1 MTISILQE
9 RATDTSLSG
18 TTISLAFSANVT
30 AGSSIHVGGSWGT
43 VASGS
48 GTCSDSVNGSY
59 GAALSAFNNSSLFQ
73 SLSHF
78 NKDGAAGG
86 ATTVSFVP
94 PATSSFRGIC
104 IREIGGTSG
113 LDTGSGN
120 TNGQTTPGT
129 GAGAIVGVSTTP
141 STQPGLISGI
151 CADISTAH
159 SLAAASGFTAGFS
172 AASNQWPNVGS
183 LATESLRYTITTAQ
197 QGAFTDSTGGSADS
211 YITATALYKESSSGV
226 SKSLVGQAITSTE
239 GTPTPAVSY
248 GLTGRSIASTLGTIT
263 PQVIYGLTGQAIT
276 STQGTPTPTVSYG
289 LTGQAITSTEGTP
302 SPTVSYGLT
311 GQSITSTEGTITAST
326 GGGASRTLVGQT
338 ITSTLG
344 VITAQWSASQNLI
357 GQRINSTLGT
367 ITATVTTDT
376 FLMPNLVL
384 LNYYEALEMLQNL
397 GIYIP
402 LPAYAFAPS
411 SIAVQ
416 WQKSGYPA
424 GLVIAQSPAVGAGVN
439 PGQNVLL
446 TLSAFPFG
454 SVIDN
459 PPDWKQ

>member
-1 MTISILQE
+1 MAIAVGQHVSVQGTSN
-9 RATDTSLSG
+9 ATSF
-18 TTISLAFSANVT
+18 TTPAATT
-30 AGSSIHVGGSWGT
+30 A
-43 VASGS
+43 ASGS
-48 GTCSDSVNGSY
+48 TFLISVAFNPGNFSSVSDSKSNTYVSIQTEVDDNTHGNASWWKYAQNGTG
-59 GAALSAFNNSSLFQ
+59 GAGHTATINV
-73 SLSHF
+73 
-78 NKDGAAGG
+78 AAADLCNVHLTEITGG
-86 ATTVSFVP
+86 ATTGILDQAPAGINDTTSPFTSNTTGTTTQANELVLAFVQ
-94 PATSSFRGIC
+94 
-104 IREIGGTSG
+104 
-113 LDTGSGN
+113 TG
-120 TNGQTTPGT
+120 GT
-129 GAGAIVGVSTTP
+129 GATETLTWGNSYTAVDTLNNTNFRTSYVGKLNVTSTG
-141 STQPGLISGI
+141 TQQS
-151 CADISTAH
+151 SVT
-159 SLAAASGFTAGFS
+159 SSSAAAAISFIATFKEASG
-172 AASNQWPNVGS
+172 SN
-183 LATESLRYTITTAQ
+183 
-197 QGAFTDSTGGSADS
+197 
-211 YITATALYKESSSGV
+211 V
-226 SKSLVGQAITSTE
+226 SVNLTGQAITSTE
-239 GTPTPAVSY
+239 GTPTPTVSY

-289 LTGQAITSTEGTP
+289 LTGQTINSTEGTP

-344 VITAQWSASQNLI
+344 AITAQWSASQNLI

-384 LNYYEALEMLQNL
+384 LNYYEALETLQNL

-411 SIAVQ
+411 SISVQ

-424 GLVIAQSPAVGAGVN
+424 GLVIAQSPAAGAGVN

-459 PPDWKQ
+459 PPDWRQ